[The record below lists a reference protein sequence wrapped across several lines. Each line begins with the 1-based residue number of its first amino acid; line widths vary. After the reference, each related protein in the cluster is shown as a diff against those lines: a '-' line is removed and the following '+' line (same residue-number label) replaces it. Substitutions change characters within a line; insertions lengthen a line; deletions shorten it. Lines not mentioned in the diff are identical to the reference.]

1 MGELEDS
8 IRKMDFRAVVFT
20 AIITA
25 LSFVVGLF
33 WRDAISE
40 TINAVIPEGEGLFY
54 RYFAAMVATVIVVII
69 AFFLIRAQ
77 NVDIEKAVK
86 KLGEIERMN
95 EKKRKKAV
103 KKILSYKI

>member
-8 IRKMDFRAVVFT
+8 IQKMDFRAIVFA

-33 WRDAISE
+33 WRDAITE
-40 TINAVIPEGEGLFY
+40 TINQFIPGGEGLLFKY
-54 RYFAAMVATVIVVII
+54 LAAVIATIIVII
-69 AFFLIRAQ
+69 FAYVLIRAQ
-77 NVDIEKAVK
+77 NVRIERLVK
-86 KLGEIERMN
+86 KLDEMERN
-95 EKKRKKAV
+95 SAVRRKKTV